1 MKHVVDLAW
10 KTNMAFETE
19 VDGHTLRLD
28 TAADSG
34 GDDSGPRPKKLMLA
48 ALAGCTAMDVITIL
62 RKMKI
67 EPEEFHVIVE
77 GDVAEEHPKKYLSM
91 HMIYQF
97 KGQELPLDKIEK
109 AINLSQ
115 EKYCGVSA
123 VYRDAVQLTSEIR
136 IVK

>member
-1 MKHVVDLAW
+1 
-10 KTNMAFETE
+10 
-19 VDGHTLRLD
+19 
-28 TAADSG
+28 
-34 GDDSGPRPKKLMLA
+34 MLA